1 MMLVFSVCDN
11 EKLKYSL
18 FPPDDLF
25 INYKKKNNSY
35 NGDNRAKEQQEYL
48 M

>member
-1 MMLVFSVCDN
+1 MMLVFSVCDS

-18 FPPDDLF
+18 FPPDNLF
-25 INYKKKNNSY
+25 KNYKKKNNGY
-35 NGDNRAKEQQEYL
+35 NDNRAKEQQEYL

>member
-1 MMLVFSVCDN
+1 MILVFSVCDS

-25 INYKKKNNSY
+25 KNYKKKNNIY
-35 NGDNRAKEQQEYL
+35 NDNRAKEQQEYL

>member
-1 MMLVFSVCDN
+1 MILVFSVCDS

-18 FPPDDLF
+18 FPPDNLF
-25 INYKKKNNSY
+25 KNYKKKNNSY
-35 NGDNRAKEQQEYL
+35 NDNRAKEQQEYL

>member
-25 INYKKKNNSY
+25 INYKNSY
-35 NGDNRAKEQQEYL
+35 NDNRAKEQQEYL

>member
-1 MMLVFSVCDN
+1 MILVFSVCDS

-25 INYKKKNNSY
+25 KNYKKKNNSY
-35 NGDNRAKEQQEYL
+35 NGNRAKEQQEYL

>member
-1 MMLVFSVCDN
+1 MILVFSVCDS

-25 INYKKKNNSY
+25 KNYKKKNNSY
-35 NGDNRAKEQQEYL
+35 NDNRAKEQQEYL
-48 M
+48 T